1 MVAHDVSRTRRF
13 PVEMTPMAQS
23 QMFRSLEHRN
33 ARLFFL
39 GLSFSNIG
47 SWIQM
52 TAVSLLVYRQTGK
65 ATDVGITLFCQ
76 FLPMLVLGVWAGA
89 IADRVDKRKMTMM
102 TQSGQAALA
111 VLLGVLALSGSAP
124 LAVIYLVSLANG
136 VVQAVDNPARRGF
149 VIELVEPRHISNV
162 VSLNT
167 AVMTGSRIFG
177 PALAALLL
185 RWVDPGWLFI
195 INGVSFAAILWPIW
209 RIDTTQLY
217 VAPPAARGG
226 QPVREALRFVRHNH
240 RLLVIFLVFTVIGT
254 FSFNYGVSLLKLA
267 DLRFDD
273 KDLFGWL
280 LAVTSVG
287 SLIGSLMTAA
297 RPRVG
302 SAWFFGAAIVMGL
315 SGFGVAWAP
324 SIWVAYL
331 ISLPLGAGGAAFIAS
346 LNAISQQESP
356 SDMRGRLLA
365 LGAVAFLGTT
375 PIGAPIT
382 GWIADHVSAEW
393 SLAYG
398 SVIALVC
405 VAVGAEVRRRSLSAD
420 VPAGDHIVTALVGD
434 DPYGGGI
441 VLQDGPSLGVQA
453 D

>member
-1 MVAHDVSRTRRF
+1 
-13 PVEMTPMAQS
+13 MAQS

-39 GLSFSNIG
+39 GLSLSNIG

-76 FLPMLVLGVWAGA
+76 FLPMLLLGVWAGA
-89 IADRVDKRKMTMM
+89 IADRVDKRRMTMM
-102 TQSGQAALA
+102 TQTGQAVLAILLGCLALA
-111 VLLGVLALSGSAP
+111 GLAP
-124 LAVIYLVSLANG
+124 LGIIYLVSLANG

-177 PALAALLL
+177 PALAALMV
-185 RWVDPGWLFI
+185 RWLEPGWLFI
-195 INGVSFAAILWPIW
+195 INGASFAAILWPIW
-209 RIDTTQLY
+209 RIDMTQLY
-217 VAPPAARGG
+217 ISPPASRGG
-226 QPVREALRFVRHNH
+226 QPVREALRFVRHNR
-240 RLLVIFLVFTVIGT
+240 RLLVLFVVFTVIGT
-254 FSFNYGVSLLKLA
+254 FAFNYGVSLLKLA
-267 DLRFDD
+267 DLRFGN

-287 SLIGSLMTAA
+287 SLVGSLMTAA

-302 SAWFFGAAIVMGL
+302 SAWFFGAAVVLGL

-324 SIWVAYL
+324 SIWVAYAMS
-331 ISLPLGAGGAAFIAS
+331 IPLGAGGAAFIAA

-356 SDMRGRLLA
+356 PDMRGRLLA

-375 PIGAPIT
+375 PLGAPIT

-393 SLAYG
+393 SLGYG
-398 SVIALVC
+398 SVIA
-405 VAVGAEVRRRSLSAD
+405 VACAGVGANVRRRSMSTN
-420 VPAGDHIVTALVGD
+420 VPSGDHVVTALVGD

-441 VLQDGPSLGVQA
+441 VLQNGPGLGIQA

>member
-1 MVAHDVSRTRRF
+1 
-13 PVEMTPMAQS
+13 MAQS

-39 GLSFSNIG
+39 GLSVSNIG
-47 SWIQM
+47 TWIQM
-52 TAVSLLVYRQTGK
+52 TAVSLLVYQLTGK

-89 IADRVDKRKMTMM
+89 ISDRVDKRKMTLM
-102 TQSGQAALA
+102 TQSGQAVLA
-111 VLLGVLALSGSAP
+111 IILGVFALVGWATLP
-124 LAVIYLVSLANG
+124 VIYIVSLAIG
-136 VVQAVDNPARRGF
+136 VVNAIDNPARRGF

-185 RWVDPGWLFI
+185 RWVEPGWLFI

-209 RIDTTQLY
+209 RIDLTQLY
-217 VAPPAARGG
+217 PSPPALRGG
-226 QPVREALRFVRHNH
+226 QPVREALRFVRRNR
-240 RLLVIFLVFTVIGT
+240 RLLVLYIVFTVIGT
-254 FSFNYGVSLLKLA
+254 FAFNYSVSLLKLA
-267 DLRFDD
+267 DRRFGDRE
-273 KDLFGWL
+273 LFGWL

-287 SLIGSLMTAA
+287 SLIGSLLTAA
-297 RPRVG
+297 RSRIG
-302 SAWFFGAAIVMGL
+302 SAWFFGAAIVLGI

-331 ISLPLGAGGAAFIAS
+331 VSVPLGGGGAAFIAS
-346 LNAISQQESP
+346 LNAITQQESP
-356 SDMRGRLLA
+356 PDMRGRLLA

-398 SVIALVC
+398 SVITVVVVAL
-405 VAVGAEVRRRSLSAD
+405 GAEARRRSVGAD
-420 VPAGDHIVTALVGD
+420 VPTGDHVATTLVGD

-441 VLQDGPSLGVQA
+441 VLQDGSGLGSKS